1 MKTLLCLRLAL
12 SMAVLGCAAESEL
25 AQANVDAALEGL
37 VPGARVG
44 STYGEAARGI
54 ASLHF
59 EPHSST
65 SPGGEVPN
73 RRMGL
78 GRYSLRLGLPFY
90 EGAPDSAESVRWIE
104 VWSSTRAAADSV
116 LPYFT
121 STIGNA
127 TDTICL
133 EHLGRPGYTIVRWL
147 AASGG
152 VVLEPPLREELN
164 YARLVFFT
172 GEWSAREH
180 HRDERR
186 IECPT
191 AAE

>member
-44 STYGEAARGI
+44 STYGEAARVI
-54 ASLHF
+54 ASLRF

-65 SPGGEVPN
+65 SPGGEVPHK
-73 RRMGL
+73 RMGF
-78 GRYSLRLGLPFY
+78 GRYSLRLDLPFY
-90 EGAPDSAESVRWIE
+90 DEAPDSAESVRGVE
-104 VWSSTRAAADSV
+104 VWSTTRASADSV
-116 LPYFT
+116 LPYLT
-121 STIGNA
+121 STIGSA

-133 EHLGRPGYTIVRWL
+133 EHLGRPGYKIVRWL
-147 AASGG
+147 TASGG
-152 VVLEPPLREELN
+152 VVLETPLREDLN
-164 YARLVFFT
+164 YARLVFFE
-172 GEWSAREH
+172 GEWGAREH

-186 IECPT
+186 MECT
-191 AAE
+191 IAAE